1 MLKPLVCN
9 LSENE
14 TNTMDANG
22 KIETLLETARTIY
35 AKNIAKKWHRVHC
48 S

>member
-9 LSENE
+9 LSVNE

-22 KIETLLETARTIY
+22 KIETLLETARTIN
-35 AKNIAKKWHRVHC
+35 AKNIAKRWHREHC